1 MSNQYTAAQF
11 IKAIPGSG
19 GIVSTIAARVGCDWH
34 TARKYIDDFP
44 TVGQVYRDETEK
56 VKDRAESVLIASIN
70 DGNTQDAKWYLSKKA
85 KERGYGD
92 ALALTGE
99 GGGPIV
105 TKAYTVV
112 SPDDWPDPDSAV

>member
-44 TVGQVYRDETEK
+44 TVAQVYRDETEK

-99 GGGPIV
+99 DGGPIIIQW
-105 TKAYTVV
+105 TDAENTG
-112 SPDDWPDPDSAV
+112 